1 MNTTEILSCF
11 LLDSKPVSCEPYGN
25 GHINST
31 FLVTTEKGSRYILQR
46 LNEEAFKDVPALM
59 ENISGIVRFL
69 DAKAKASGGA
79 CHVLPPVQTK
89 DGLTYVHVTEGPD
102 SCGGADAAGDAG
114 ESAPGDADAPG
125 DAAAGA
131 DAAPGYYRV
140 TPFAEH
146 SICLEKPESDEDF
159 YRCAVAFGTFISELA
174 DYPAETLHETIPNFH
189 NTPDRYRIL
198 HETLDRARKD
208 PALTH
213 RVLDAAGEIAFA
225 MEREASAGKLQ
236 QLRDAGELPT
246 RVTHNDTKL
255 NNVLL
260 DEDSRSLLYVIDLD
274 TVMPG
279 LSLYDYGDCIR
290 FGAATA
296 AEDEQDLTK
305 VHCDLH
311 LFEVFTRGFL
321 ESCKGLTNLEIE
333 LLPEGARTITL
344 ELGVRFLTD
353 WLDGDKYFA
362 TKYPGHNLDRCRAQ
376 FALAADMEANMEKMK
391 EIVNELSGN

>member
-31 FLVTTEKGSRYILQR
+31 FLVTTEKGTRYILQR

-59 ENISGIVRFL
+59 ENISGIARFL
-69 DAKAKASGGA
+69 AAKAKETGGA
-79 CHVLPPVQTK
+79 CHVLPPVETK
-89 DGLTYVHVTEGPD
+89 DGLTYVHVTD
-102 SCGGADAAGDAG
+102 GADACGAADTAGD
-114 ESAPGDADAPG
+114 
-125 DAAAGA
+125 AGA
-131 DAAPGYYRV
+131 DAAAGYYRV

-189 NTPDRYRIL
+189 NTPDRYRLL
-198 HETLDRARKD
+198 HESLERARKN
-208 PALTH
+208 PELTH
-213 RVLDAAGEIAFA
+213 RVMDAAGEIAFA

-321 ESCKGLTNLEIE
+321 ESCKGLTDLEIE

-376 FALAADMEANMEKMK
+376 FALATDMEANMEKMK

>member
-1 MNTTEILSCF
+1 MNTTDILGKF
-11 LLDSKPVSCEPYGN
+11 KLDARPVSCEPYGN

-31 FLVTTEKGSRYILQR
+31 FLVQTETGARYILQR
-46 LNEEAFKDVPALM
+46 LSEEAFKDVPALM
-59 ENISGIVRFL
+59 ENISGIARFL
-69 DAKAKASGGA
+69 DAKAKAEGTA
-79 CHVLPPVQTK
+79 CHVLPPVETL
-89 DGLTYVHVTEGPD
+89 DGQTYVHVED
-102 SCGGADAAGDAG
+102 DAAG
-114 ESAPGDADAPG
+114 
-125 DAAAGA
+125 AAGA
-131 DAAPGYYRV
+131 DDAAPGYYRV

-159 YRCAVAFGTFISELA
+159 YQCALAFGTFISELA

-189 NTPDRYRIL
+189 NTPDRYRL
-198 HETLDRARKD
+198 FHEALERAKND
-208 PALTH
+208 PQLAP
-213 RVLDAAGEIAFA
+213 RVEAAQNEIDFVL
-225 MEREASAGKLQ
+225 EREESAGVLQ
-236 QLRDAGELPT
+236 ELRDSGDLPT

-260 DEDSRSLLYVIDLD
+260 DEETRTLLYVIDLD

-296 AEDEQDLTK
+296 AEDETDLAK

-311 LFEVFTRGFL
+311 LFEVFTKGFL
-321 ESCKGLTNLEIE
+321 ESCKGLTDLEIQM
-333 LLPEGARTITL
+333 LPEGARTITL

-362 TKYPGHNLDRCRAQ
+362 TKYPGHNLDRCRSQ
-376 FALAADMEANMEKMK
+376 LALALDMEIKREEMR
-391 EIVNELSGN
+391 EIINELSGN

>member
-11 LLDSKPVSCEPYGN
+11 LLDGKPVSCEPYGN

-31 FLVTTEKGSRYILQR
+31 FLVTTEKGTRYILQR

-59 ENISGIVRFL
+59 ENISGIARFL
-69 DAKAKASGGA
+69 DAKAKAPGGA
-79 CHVLPPVQTK
+79 CHVLPPVETK
-89 DGLTYVHVTEGPD
+89 DGLTYVHVTDGN
-102 SCGGADAAGDAG
+102 ARDAG
-114 ESAPGDADAPG
+114 EGAPGNA
-125 DAAAGA
+125 
-131 DAAPGYYRV
+131 AAPGYYRV

-198 HETLDRARKD
+198 HETLERARKN
-208 PALTH
+208 PELTH
-213 RVLDAAGEIAFA
+213 RVMDAAGEIAFA

-321 ESCKGLTNLEIE
+321 ESCKGLTDLEIE

>member
-1 MNTTEILSCF
+1 MNTSDILGKF
-11 LLDSKPVSCEPYGN
+11 LLDSSPVSCEPYGN

-31 FLVTTEKGSRYILQR
+31 FLVTTEKGTRYILQR
-46 LNEEAFKDVPALM
+46 LSEEAFKDVPALM
-59 ENISGIVRFL
+59 ENISGIARFL
-69 DAKAKASGGA
+69 DAKAKAEGA
-79 CHVLPPVQTK
+79 PCHVLPPVETA
-89 DGLTYVHVTEGPD
+89 DGRTYVHVTEE
-102 SCGGADAAGDAG
+102 GADAAA
-114 ESAPGDADAPG
+114 
-125 DAAAGA
+125 
-131 DAAPGYYRV
+131 GYYRV

-159 YRCAVAFGTFISELA
+159 YQCAIAFGTFISELA

-189 NTPDRYRIL
+189 NTPDRYRIF
-198 HETLDRARKD
+198 HETLERAKEN
-208 PALTH
+208 PELAP
-213 RVLDAAGEIAFA
+213 RVEAAENEIEFVL
-225 MEREASAGKLQ
+225 EREERAGKLQ
-236 QLRDAGELPT
+236 QLRESGELPT

-260 DEDSRSLLYVIDLD
+260 DEETRKLLYVIDLD

-296 AEDEQDLTK
+296 AEDETDLSK

-311 LFEVFTRGFL
+311 LFEVFTKGFL
-321 ESCKGLTNLEIE
+321 ESCKGLTELEIK

-376 FALAADMEANMEKMK
+376 LALALDMEIKREEMK
-391 EIVNELSGN
+391 EIINELSGN

>member
-1 MNTTEILSCF
+1 MNNDQLLGKF
-11 LLDSKPVSCEPYGN
+11 LLDSSPASCEPYGN

-31 FLVTTEKGSRYILQR
+31 FLVTTDKGTRYILQR
-46 LNEEAFKDVPALM
+46 LSEEAFKDVPALM
-59 ENISGIVRFL
+59 ENISGIAQFL
-69 DAKAKASGGA
+69 DAKAKAEGTP
-79 CHVLPPVQTK
+79 CHVLPPVQTTE
-89 DGLTYVHVTEGPD
+89 GNTYVHVTEEEND
-102 SCGGADAAGDAG
+102 W
-114 ESAPGDADAPG
+114 E
-125 DAAAGA
+125 
-131 DAAPGYYRV
+131 PGYYRV
-140 TPFAEH
+140 TPFAEN

-159 YRCAVAFGTFISELA
+159 YQCAIAFGTFISELA

-189 NTPDRYRIL
+189 NTPDRYRIF
-198 HETLDRARKD
+198 HETLERAKAD
-208 PALTH
+208 PELAP
-213 RVLDAAGEIAFA
+213 RVEAAENEIEFVL
-225 MEREASAGKLQ
+225 EREESAGLLQ
-236 QLRDAGELPT
+236 EMRDSGDLPT

-260 DEDSRSLLYVIDLD
+260 DKDTRKLLYVIDLD

-296 AEDEQDLTK
+296 AEDETDLSK

-311 LFEVFTRGFL
+311 LFEVFTKGFI
-321 ESCKGLTNLEIE
+321 ESCEGLTDLEIE

-362 TKYPGHNLDRCRAQ
+362 TKYPGHNLDRCRSQ
-376 FALAADMEANMEKMK
+376 LALALDMEIKKEEMK
-391 EIVNELSGN
+391 EIINELSGN

>member
-1 MNTTEILSCF
+1 MNNIDILGKF
-11 LLDSKPVSCEPYGN
+11 QLDSAPVRCEPYGN

-31 FLVTTEKGSRYILQR
+31 FLVQTEKGTRYILQR
-46 LNEEAFKDVPALM
+46 LSEEAFKDVPALM
-59 ENISGIVRFL
+59 ENISGIARFL
-69 DAKAKASGGA
+69 DAKAKAEGTA
-79 CHVLPPVQTK
+79 CHVLPPVETV
-89 DGLTYVHVTEGPD
+89 DGGTYVRVEETA
-102 SCGGADAAGDAG
+102 AD
-114 ESAPGDADAPG
+114 
-125 DAAAGA
+125 DAAADNA
-131 DAAPGYYRV
+131 VPGYYRV

-159 YRCAVAFGTFISELA
+159 YQCAIAFGTFISELA

-189 NTPDRYRIL
+189 NTPDRYRIF
-198 HETLDRARKD
+198 HETLERAKND
-208 PALTH
+208 PELAP
-213 RVLDAAGEIAFA
+213 RVKAAENEINFVL
-225 MEREASAGKLQ
+225 EREESAGVLQ
-236 QLRDAGELPT
+236 ELRDSGALPT

-260 DEDSRSLLYVIDLD
+260 DEETRKLLYVIDLD

-296 AEDEQDLTK
+296 AEDETDLAK

-311 LFEVFTRGFL
+311 LFEVFTKGFI
-321 ESCKGLTNLEIE
+321 ESCKGLTDLEIKM
-333 LLPEGARTITL
+333 LPDGARTITL

-362 TKYPGHNLDRCRAQ
+362 TKYPGHNLDRCRSQ
-376 FALAADMEANMEKMK
+376 LALALDMEIKK
-391 EIVNELSGN
+391 EEMREIINELSGN

>member
-59 ENISGIVRFL
+59 ENISGIAQFL
-69 DAKAKASGGA
+69 DAKAKASGGV

-89 DGLTYVHVTEGPD
+89 DGLMYVHVTEGPD
-102 SCGGADAAGDAG
+102 SCGDADAAGDAG
-114 ESAPGDADAPG
+114 EGAPGDAG
-125 DAAAGA
+125 SGA

-198 HETLDRARKD
+198 HETLERARKD
-208 PALTH
+208 PALTQ
-213 RVLDAAGEIAFA
+213 RVMDAAGEIAFA

-236 QLRDAGELPT
+236 RLRDAGDLPT

-260 DEDSRSLLYVIDLD
+260 DEESRSLLYVIDLD

-296 AEDEQDLTK
+296 AEDEQDLSK
-305 VHCDLH
+305 IHCDLH

-321 ESCKGLTNLEIE
+321 ESCKGLTDLEIE

>member
-1 MNTTEILSCF
+1 MSTSDLLGKF
-11 LLDSKPVSCEPYGN
+11 KLDSSPVSCEPYGN

-31 FLVTTEKGSRYILQR
+31 FLVQTEKGTRYILQR
-46 LNEEAFKDVPALM
+46 LSEEAFKDVPALM
-59 ENISGIVRFL
+59 ENISGIAQYL
-69 DAKAKASGGA
+69 DAKAREEGTP
-79 CHVLPPVQTK
+79 CHVLPPIQTE
-89 DGLTYVHVTEGPD
+89 DGMTYLRITGD
-102 SCGGADAAGDAG
+102 GG
-114 ESAPGDADAPG
+114 EW
-125 DAAAGA
+125 
-131 DAAPGYYRV
+131 APGYYRV
-140 TPFAEH
+140 TPFAEN

-159 YRCAVAFGTFISELA
+159 YQCAIAFGTFISELA
-174 DYPAETLHETIPNFH
+174 GYPAETLHETIPNFH
-189 NTPDRYRIL
+189 NTPDRYRIF
-198 HETLDRARKD
+198 HETLERAKAD
-208 PALTH
+208 PELAP
-213 RVLDAAGEIAFA
+213 RVEAAENEIEFVL
-225 MEREASAGKLQ
+225 EREESAGMLQ
-236 QLRDAGELPT
+236 QLRDSGDLPT

-260 DEDSRSLLYVIDLD
+260 DKDTRKLLYVIDLD

-296 AEDEQDLTK
+296 AEDETDLSK

-311 LFEVFTRGFL
+311 LFEVFTKGFL
-321 ESCKGLTNLEIE
+321 ESCEGLTDLEIK

-376 FALAADMEANMEKMK
+376 LALALDMEIKREEMK
-391 EIVNELSGN
+391 EIINELSGN

>member
-1 MNTTEILSCF
+1 MNTDELLGKF
-11 LLDSKPVSCEPYGN
+11 MLDSSPVSCEPYGN

-31 FLVTTEKGSRYILQR
+31 FLVQTEKGTRYILQR
-46 LNEEAFKDVPALM
+46 LSEEAFKDVPALM
-59 ENISGIVRFL
+59 ENISGIAQFL
-69 DAKAKASGGA
+69 DAKAKAEGSP
-79 CHVLPPVQTK
+79 CHVLPPVKTA
-89 DGLTYVHVTEGPD
+89 DGMTYIQVAAED
-102 SCGGADAAGDAG
+102 AGDF
-114 ESAPGDADAPG
+114 E
-125 DAAAGA
+125 
-131 DAAPGYYRV
+131 PGYYRV
-140 TPFAEH
+140 TPFAEN

-159 YRCAVAFGTFISELA
+159 YQCAIAFGTFISELA

-189 NTPDRYRIL
+189 NTPDRYRIF
-198 HETLDRARKD
+198 HETLERAKAD
-208 PALTH
+208 PQLTE
-213 RVLDAAGEIAFA
+213 RVEAAENEIEFVL
-225 MEREASAGKLQ
+225 EREESAGLLQ
-236 QLRDAGELPT
+236 KLRDSGELPT

-260 DEDSRSLLYVIDLD
+260 DKDTRTLLYVIDLD

-296 AEDEQDLTK
+296 AEDETDLSK

-321 ESCKGLTNLEIE
+321 ESCEGLTDLEIK
-333 LLPEGARTITL
+333 LLPDGARTITL

-362 TKYPGHNLDRCRAQ
+362 IKYPEHNLDRCRSQ
-376 FALAADMEANMEKMK
+376 LALALDMEIKREEMK